1 MNRSAEQTN
10 RVNREVRELCNWIRE
25 LSNSKIF
32 PIAGGLA
39 VLESSIIK

>member
-1 MNRSAEQTN
+1 MNTGVLLVENLLNICSESL
-10 RVNREVRELCNWIRE
+10 RVRLRE

-39 VLESSIIK
+39 V